1 MDVMKVTTDP
11 IRVLTVIENKMVTG
25 PARILIDFARCAAL
39 PERGLPAVR
48 VAIVTYQRGDGES
61 LLATSA
67 NEAGLEVFTIA
78 EKGRFDTSVLGELRK
93 VVDRYHPD
101 ILESRNVKSHFFIRL
116 LGLQRRYPWVAWNHG
131 YTATNRMDRAYNQLD
146 RWSLQAAFRAVT
158 VCGPF
163 ADRLA
168 AQGLRRD
175 NITVLHNFVKPF
187 VRPSEAEVRNA
198 RHIFGLADEDAVIL
212 AAGRLSKE
220 KGFADLVAATAQLAS
235 MGDLPAFRVVI
246 VGDGPDRDALTRQA
260 EALGIGDK
268 VVFAG
273 FQRDMAPYFAMA
285 RILALPS
292 HSEGSPN
299 VVLEAM
305 AAGLP
310 IAATNVGGVPEII
323 ENRTTGLLTPS
334 GDPAAMAAALHEL
347 LTDTEL
353 GQRLGE
359 SARAEA
365 RKNYTLE
372 SYRHK
377 LVGFYQETLRA
388 SRGQ

>member
-25 PARILIDFARCAAL
+25 PARILIDFARSAAL
-39 PERGLPAVR
+39 TEAGLPAVR

-285 RILALPS
+285 CILALPS

-359 SARAEA
+359 SARAESH
-365 RKNYTLE
+365 KNYTLE